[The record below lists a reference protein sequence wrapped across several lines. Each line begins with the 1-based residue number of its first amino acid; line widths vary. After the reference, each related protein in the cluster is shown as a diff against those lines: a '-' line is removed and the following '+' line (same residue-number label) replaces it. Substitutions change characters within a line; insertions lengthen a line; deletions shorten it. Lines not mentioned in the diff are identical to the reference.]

1 MSMVDL
7 WVIEINGKMEQM
19 KKLYIVAE
27 LWLRGLNMRYMSCGI
42 FHRRESYLQV
52 KIFNAWVNCCFTC
65 WNVVGDV
72 CWMPCESF
80 VTVELCVLGLLPF
93 F

>member
-52 KIFNAWVNCCFTC
+52 KIFIGRGMVFYVLKLWF
-65 WNVVGDV
+65 G
-72 CWMPCESF
+72 MSCETF
-80 VTVELCVLGLLPF
+80 VIDGS
-93 F
+93 